1 MTEINIIIPTYNE
14 ENNIVKL
21 LKAIN
26 IKLPNSKITIVDDSK
41 INKIELIL
49 YKEKFKTKINYIHR
63 KNSRGRG
70 SAVLFGF
77 KKRLKKIQIK
87 FL

>member
-1 MTEINIIIPTYNE
+1 MSEINIIIPTFNE
-14 ENNIVKL
+14 ENNIAKL
-21 LKAIN
+21 LKAI
-26 IKLPNSKITIVDDSK
+26 IKKLPNSTITIVDDSK

-49 YKEKFKTKINYIHR
+49 KKEKFKNNIKYIRR

-77 KKRLKKIQIK
+77 KKR
-87 FL
+87 